1 MKQGV
6 LNPKTV
12 QDEICQLD
20 KLFSS
25 PQVAS
30 EVLKYLDSN
39 RVSVT
44 HLTKLISIDAVLVS
58 RVMKLA
64 NSENYGYS
72 GQISTLNLAIIT
84 IGLPSLIDLLRGISA
99 IDQFN
104 FQFTHLHKQL
114 KDLWLHSAMVGSG
127 AKKFSN
133 LIGYP
138 VAGEAFVAGLLHDI
152 GYQVLYQ
159 LYPDHLSEVINLSI
173 KSGITKYEAEKQLMG
188 LDHCQLG
195 AWLAKS
201 WNFPEKVVTAIEFHH
216 NPAKA
221 DDYSDLVNLT
231 FYSNIF
237 SHFFDGSNRECN
249 EDSLTDIKEKFKK
262 SFNVNGRFSLD
273 FHDFFKLRCRKF
285 DQLLKSQDF
294 NSNYN

>member
-6 LNPKTV
+6 LNSETV
-12 QDEICQLD
+12 QHEIYQLD

-39 RVSVT
+39 QVSVT
-44 HLTKLISIDAVLVS
+44 QLANLISIDAVLVA

-99 IDQFN
+99 VDQFN
-104 FQFTHLHKQL
+104 FQFSRMHKQL
-114 KDLWLHSAMVGSG
+114 EDFWFHSAMVGSG
-127 AKKFSN
+127 AKKISH

-138 VAGEAFVAGLLHDI
+138 VSGEAFVAGLLHDI

-159 LYPDHLSEVINLSI
+159 LYPDYLSEVLNMSI
-173 KSGITKYEAEKQLMG
+173 KSGIETLEAEKILMEV
-188 LDHCQLG
+188 DHCQLG

-201 WNFPEKVVTAIEFHH
+201 WNFPEKVVAAIEFHH

-221 DDYSDLVNLT
+221 SNHSELANLIY
-231 FYSNIF
+231 YSNIF
-237 SHFFDGSNRECN
+237 SHFFFQNHQ
-249 EDSLTDIKEKFKK
+249 K
-262 SFNVNGRFSLD
+262 SPPDRPRRPRPL
-273 FHDFFKLRCRKF
+273 
-285 DQLLKSQDF
+285 
-294 NSNYN
+294 